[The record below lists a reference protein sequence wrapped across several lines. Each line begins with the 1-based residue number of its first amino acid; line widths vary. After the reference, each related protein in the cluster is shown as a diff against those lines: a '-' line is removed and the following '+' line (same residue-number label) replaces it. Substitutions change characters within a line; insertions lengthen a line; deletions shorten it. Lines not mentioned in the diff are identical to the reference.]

1 MSVKSETETK
11 IIQAARDMFLRKG
24 KAGARLQGI
33 ADVAGIN
40 KALLHYYFRSKD
52 RLYERVFE
60 QIVGDFLNE
69 FLDSFSTDDNFRT
82 TLKSFIDKYLTALSK
97 RPEIVRFVMWEIK
110 EDGVFFAEQARRL
123 FASRG
128 FETIPLISVIQKAVA
143 EGHIRPVDPI
153 QLTISIIGMCL
164 YPFIAQPLLEK
175 IIPGLEVQSDEFLS
189 RRSDEI
195 FDLIWQGVGLT

>member
-1 MSVKSETETK
+1 MSANSETEAK
-11 IIQAARDMFLRKG
+11 IIQAARDVFLHKG
-24 KAGARLQGI
+24 KAGARLQDI

-52 RLYERVFE
+52 RLYEKVFE
-60 QIVGDFLNE
+60 QIVSDFLSE
-69 FLDSFSTDDNFRT
+69 FLDSFSTDEDFRE

-97 RPEIVRFVMWEIK
+97 HPEVVRFVMWEIK
-110 EDGVFFAEQARRL
+110 EGGVFFAEQARGM

-143 EGHIRPVDPI
+143 EGRIRPVDPV

-175 IIPGLEVQSDEFLS
+175 IIPGIEVQNDDFLS

-195 FDLIWQGVGLT
+195 FDLVWRGVGLA